1 MSSLSGYYLRVKC
14 NSKNYDFYT
23 WISKRYFYKD
33 IALIIEN
40 NYIPEYAPLIP
51 IDDLI
56 NAGLEEYISPIRVK
70 LNNKYYT
77 LLFST
82 INRDNNT
89 NDGVDLNVQS
99 PSSGFGTFTFTV
111 TIDKGSAQRI
121 GMRYKWHLTSTLQSH
136 SSETLSTSLQ
146 ETDFYNSKETVA
158 LLGDGIYTVTFTTT
172 RDRNLSAEIIG
183 DETETIQVLKF
194 TSDEFSSITF
204 NINFT
209 KYDSLTTE
217 EREEGQ
223 WIT

>member
-40 NYIPEYAPLIP
+40 NYILEYAPLIP

-56 NAGLEEYISPIRVK
+56 NAGLEEYISPIHVK

-99 PSSGFGTFTFTV
+99 PSSGFGTFIFTV
-111 TIDKGSAQRI
+111 TMDKGSAQRI
-121 GMRYKWHLTSTLQSH
+121 GMRYKLHLTSTLQSH
-136 SSETLSTSLQ
+136 STETLSTSLQ

-217 EREEGQ
+217 ERKEGQ